1 MNQIKTQL
9 KLLSGALVL
18 AGLGATGAWA
28 QSTPAAP
35 MTPASAATQD
45 QTPPSNR
52 ADVKADTQAAKRSG
66 DIPQGEAG
74 TTKDRPKGGAAL
86 SGIPKEMKNDVSR
99 ADVKAE
105 AQRANAAGEIP
116 RGEASVTNDQPRG
129 GSKVAKRTT
138 KTRAEVRAEAKRA
151 RNAGEIPN
159 GEGNVSTTFPKGG
172 ARPETTLAR

>member
-52 ADVKADTQAAKRSG
+52 ADVKADTQAAKRAG

-105 AQRANAAGEIP
+105 AQRANAAGEVP
-116 RGEASVTNDQPRG
+116 RGEANVTNDRPRG

-138 KTRAEVRAEAKRA
+138 KTRAEVRAEARRA
-151 RNAGEIPN
+151 RAAGEIPT
-159 GEGNVSTTFPKGG
+159 GEGNVTTTFPKGG
-172 ARPETTLAR
+172 ARPETTTAK